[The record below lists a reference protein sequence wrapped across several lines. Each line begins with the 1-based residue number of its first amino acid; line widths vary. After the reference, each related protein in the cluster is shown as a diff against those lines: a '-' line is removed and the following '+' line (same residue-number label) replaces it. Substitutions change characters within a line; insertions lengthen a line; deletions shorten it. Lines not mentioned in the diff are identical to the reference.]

1 MELQKEELEKREL
14 QVAHK
19 EEILKVKEQV
29 FEKRKTAFE
38 GRAQHTRKF
47 SISFWVR
54 RTRAPTPEF
63 YKCMS

>member
-38 GRAQHTRKF
+38 GRAQHTR
-47 SISFWVR
+47 
-54 RTRAPTPEF
+54 
-63 YKCMS
+63 